1 MNILLSSVGR
11 RPYLVR
17 WFQEALEANGI
28 EGKVIAA
35 DYDTYAPSRQF
46 ADHFIHAPAVTD
58 SSYTTWLASTL
69 KEQSIDLA
77 VSIND
82 FELSEWAQLD
92 KSPEWSSLVRIDA
105 DVQAGIEDKFVM
117 AERFANAG
125 IPTPQTWLGSVPPQN
140 LADKQKLITKG
151 RFGSASRG
159 LQFTDQEGIANAI
172 DNATNAVTDRK
183 GQAAH
188 QQSAL
193 LPAELVLVQEMIEGI
208 EYGLDVVCDLNGDY
222 AGVLVRRKIAM
233 RGGETD
239 RAEAVAPTDFEA
251 IARRIAEAVPHPGT
265 IDVDVIVDGEGTPY
279 VIDVNPRFGGGYPLS
294 HLAGARVPNAYV
306 AWSVGKSVTDDWLEY
321 EAGAVVGKYVEA
333 VRVK

>member
-17 WFQEALEANGI
+17 WFQDALKANGL

-35 DYDTYAPSRQF
+35 DYDDNAPAREF
-46 ADHFIHAPAVTD
+46 ADQFIQAPAVTD
-58 SSYTTWLASTL
+58 TEYKSWLLSTL
-69 KEQSIDLA
+69 KGQGIDLA

-82 FELSEWAQLD
+82 FELSEWAQLGVGL
-92 KSPEWSSLVRIDA
+92 EWAPLVRFDA

-117 AERFANAG
+117 AQCFGKAG
-125 IPTPQTWLGSVPPQN
+125 ISTPQTWLGSVPPQK
-140 LADKQKLITKG
+140 LAETQKLITKG

-159 LQFTDQEGIANAI
+159 LQFTDQAGIADAI
-172 DNATNAVTDRK
+172 GIATNEVTDRK
-183 GQAAH
+183 GRAAH
-188 QQSAL
+188 QQSELA
-193 LPAELVLVQEMIEGI
+193 PTELVLVQEMIEGT
-208 EYGLDVVCDLNGDY
+208 EYGLDVICDLKGDY

-239 RAEAVAPTDFEA
+239 RAESVSPANFED
-251 IARRIAEAVPHPGT
+251 IARSIAKAVPHPGT
-265 IDVDVIVDGEGTPY
+265 IDVDVIVDAEGTPY

-306 AWSVGKSVTDDWLEY
+306 AWSAGNPVSDEWFEY
-321 EAGAVVGKYVEA
+321 ESGAVVGKYVE
-333 VRVK
+333 VGRVS

>member
-17 WFQEALEANGI
+17 WFQEALQANSL

-35 DYDTYAPSRQF
+35 DYDAHAPSREF
-46 ADHFIHAPAVTD
+46 ADQFIQAPAVTD
-58 SSYTTWLASTL
+58 TAYSTWLANTL
-69 KEQSIDLA
+69 KDQSIDLA

-92 KSPEWSSLVRIDA
+92 QSPEWAPLVRINA
-105 DVQAGIEDKFVM
+105 DVQAIIEDKLVM
-117 AERFANAG
+117 AERFASAG
-125 IPTPQTWLGSVPPQN
+125 IPTPQTWLGSTPPQD
-140 LADKQKLITKG
+140 LTLTQKLITKG

-159 LQFTDQEGIANAI
+159 LQFTDQAGITDAI
-172 DNATNAVTDRK
+172 DIATNEVTDRK

-188 QQSAL
+188 QQSELA
-193 LPAELVLVQEMIEGI
+193 PAELVLVQEMIEGT
-208 EYGLDVVCDLNGDY
+208 EYGLDVVCDLNGEY

-239 RAEAVAPTDFEA
+239 RAESVAPTDFED
-251 IARRIAEAVPHPGT
+251 IARSIAEAVPHPGT
-265 IDVDVIVDGEGTPY
+265 FDVDVIVNAEGIPY

-306 AWSVGKSVTDDWLEY
+306 AWSADKSVSDEWFEY